1 MLTKVPMSFPP
12 YGGKEKI
19 EKLLGKLTDIAL
31 SRPYFFFVNIFRVLS
46 LLEKNLRNSILIC
59 SYS

>member
-31 SRPYFFFVNIFRVLS
+31 SRPYFFLCQYLQSAFTTRKKF
-46 LLEKNLRNSILIC
+46 KK
-59 SYS
+59 